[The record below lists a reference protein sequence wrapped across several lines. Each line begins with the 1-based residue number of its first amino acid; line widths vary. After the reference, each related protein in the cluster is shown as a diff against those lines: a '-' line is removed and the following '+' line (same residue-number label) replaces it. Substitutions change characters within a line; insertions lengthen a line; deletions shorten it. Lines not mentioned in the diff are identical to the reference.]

1 MRSPMLY
8 CSTMIYRF
16 DQFEL
21 DTEKLELRGDGGVIA
36 VEPQVFALLVY
47 LIENRDRVVSKD
59 EIVEKIWDGRIV
71 SDSAVSSRIK
81 SARQALGDDGVS
93 QRFIR
98 TMHRVGFRFVA
109 DVVKGAPRTMA
120 TSVREPEGA
129 STIERGST
137 LDLMRPTIAV
147 LPFRLV
153 GVAGPYA
160 TIADALPDELIT
172 QLSRLR
178 WLFVIARGSSFQF
191 RHPVADLSQIRTALN
206 VRYCLSGVVEVQG
219 NTLTIG
225 VELADTHDSGVI
237 WGETFRVDV
246 GGVHE
251 VREEIVRAIISALE
265 LQIPLNEA
273 RRARWK
279 PPEQLDAWSAYHVG
293 LQHAFR
299 FNKADNDAA
308 TALFRRAA
316 DLEPTF
322 ARAYAG
328 LSFTRFQDAFLHYD
342 GNIEAA
348 TVDARRYAELSLEHD
363 PLDPFG
369 NFTMGR
375 SYWLRGDL
383 ESSIP
388 WLDRANTL
396 NPNYAQGRYARA
408 FTDPFLGLGASGQE
422 HADVAMALSPLDP
435 LLYAMLAA
443 RAFSHVVRDELDD
456 ASLWIDRARRS
467 PGAHVLIDVIGSLIH
482 GLRGEDKLARACAAA
497 ARARD
502 PNLTAADFF
511 RAFPFRD
518 QRLRSRFA
526 QTLSRYGF

>member
-1 MRSPMLY
+1 
-8 CSTMIYRF
+8 MIYRF

-21 DTEKLELRGDGGVIA
+21 DTEKVELRGDGGVIA
-36 VEPQVFALLVY
+36 LEPQVFALLVF
-47 LIENRDRVVSKD
+47 LLENRERVVSKD
-59 EIVEKIWDGRIV
+59 EIVDKIWDGRIV

-98 TMHRVGFRFVA
+98 TAHRVGFRFVA
-109 DVVKGAPRTMA
+109 EVVKAGPRAMV
-120 TSVREPEGA
+120 SDVRDPQAA
-129 STIERGST
+129 SPIEQAST
-137 LDLMRPTIAV
+137 LDTMRPTIAV

-160 TIADALPDELIT
+160 TIADALPDELIG

-178 WLFVIARGSSFQF
+178 WLFVIARGSSFRF
-191 RHPVADLSQIRTALN
+191 RNPVADLAQIRSALN
-206 VRYCLSGVVEVQG
+206 VRYCLSGVVEVRG
-219 NTLTIG
+219 EALTIA

-237 WGETFRVDV
+237 WGETFRIDV

-251 VREEIVRAIISALE
+251 VREEIVRAIINALE

-279 PPEQLDAWSAYHVG
+279 PPEQLDAWSAYHLG

-299 FNKADNDAA
+299 FNKADNQAA
-308 TALFRRAA
+308 TALFHRAA
-316 DLEPTF
+316 ALEPTF

-342 GNIEAA
+342 GSIEAA
-348 TVDARRYAELSLEHD
+348 TADARRFAELSLEHD

-375 SYWLRGDL
+375 SFWLRGDL
-383 ESSIP
+383 ESSVP

-408 FTDPFLGLGASGQE
+408 FTDPFLGKGESGQD
-422 HADVAMALSPLDP
+422 HADAAMALSPLDP
-435 LLYAMLAA
+435 LLYAMQAA
-443 RAFSHVVRDELDD
+443 RSFSHTVRDELDD
-456 ASLWIDRARRS
+456 GALWIDRARRS
-467 PGAHVLIDVIGSLIH
+467 PGAHVLIDVIAALIH
-482 GLRGEDKLARACAAA
+482 GLRGEVELANACAVAA
-497 ARARD
+497 HARD
-502 PNLTAADFF
+502 PTLTAADFF

-518 QRLRSRFA
+518 RQLRSRFE
-526 QTLSRYGF
+526 QTLTMYGF

>member
-1 MRSPMLY
+1 MLY
-8 CSTMIYRF
+8 CPTMIYRF

-36 VEPQVFALLVY
+36 LEPQVFALLVY
-47 LIENRDRVVSKD
+47 LVENRDRVVGKE
-59 EIVEKIWDGRIV
+59 EIVDKIWDGRIV

-109 DVVKGAPRTMA
+109 EVVKGAPRA
-120 TSVREPEGA
+120 IAANVREPQAA
-129 STIERGST
+129 SPGEAAST
-137 LDLMRPTIAV
+137 LDAMRPTIAV

-160 TIADALPDELIT
+160 TIADALPDELIA

-178 WLFVIARGSSFQF
+178 WLFVIARGSSFRF
-191 RHPVADLSQIRTALN
+191 RNPVADLGQIRDALN

-219 NTLTIG
+219 DTLSIA
-225 VELADTHDSGVI
+225 VELADTHDQGVI
-237 WGETFRVDV
+237 WGERFRVDV

-251 VREEIVRAIISALE
+251 VREEIVRAIINALE

-279 PPEQLDAWSAYHVG
+279 PPEQLDAWSAYHLG
-293 LQHAFR
+293 LQSMFR

-308 TALFRRAA
+308 TALFHRAVT
-316 DLEPTF
+316 LEPTF
-322 ARAYAG
+322 GRAYAG

-342 GNIEAA
+342 EDVEAA
-348 TVDARRYAELSLEHD
+348 TVDARRYAEQALEHD

-375 SYWLRGDL
+375 SFWLRGDL
-383 ESSIP
+383 ESSVP

-408 FTDPFLGLGASGQE
+408 FTDPFLGNGASGQQ
-422 HADVAMALSPLDP
+422 HADAAMALSPLDP

-443 RAFSHVVRDELDD
+443 RAFSHLVRDET
-456 ASLWIDRARRS
+456 AEGAQWADRALRS
-467 PGAHVLIDVIGSLIH
+467 PGAHVLIPVIATIAH
-482 GLRGEDKLARACAAA
+482 GMNGDDERARECAAMA
-497 ARARD
+497 HVRD
-502 PNLTAADFF
+502 PSLSKADFF
-511 RAFPFRD
+511 RAFPFRNAAIRKQFGD
-518 QRLRSRFA
+518 VL
-526 QTLSRYGF
+526 TKYGF

>member
-1 MRSPMLY
+1 MLY
-8 CSTMIYRF
+8 YPTMIYRF

-36 VEPQVFALLVY
+36 LEPQVFALLVY
-47 LIENRDRVVSKD
+47 LVENRDRVVSKD
-59 EIVEKIWDGRIV
+59 EVVDKIWDGRIV

-109 DVVKGAPRTMA
+109 EVVKGAPRA
-120 TSVREPEGA
+120 LAASVREHESASPIERA
-129 STIERGST
+129 STLEM
-137 LDLMRPTIAV
+137 MRPTIAV

-191 RHPVADLSQIRTALN
+191 RHPVADLSQIRSVLN

-219 NTLTIG
+219 ATLTIG
-225 VELADTHDSGVI
+225 VELADTQDSGVI
-237 WGETFRVDV
+237 WGETFRVEV
-246 GGVHE
+246 GGIHE
-251 VREEIVRAIISALE
+251 VREEIVRAIINALE

-279 PPEQLDAWSAYHVG
+279 PPEQLDAWSAYHLG

-299 FNKADNDAA
+299 FNKADNEAA
-308 TALFRRAA
+308 TALFKRAA

-348 TVDARRYAELSLEHD
+348 TVDARRFAELSLEHD

-408 FTDPFLGLGASGQE
+408 FTDPFLGLGASGQD
-422 HADVAMALSPLDP
+422 HADAAMALSPLDP

-443 RAFSHVVRDELDD
+443 RAFSHLVRGQTAEG
-456 ASLWIDRARRS
+456 AQWADRALRS
-467 PGAHVLIDVIGSLIH
+467 PGAHVLIPVIASIAH
-482 GLRGEDKLARACAAA
+482 GMNGDDE
-497 ARARD
+497 RARQCAQMAHVRD
-502 PNLTAADFF
+502 PALRKEDFF

-518 QRLRSRFA
+518 AAVRKQFGALL
-526 QTLSRYGF
+526 TKYGF

>member
-1 MRSPMLY
+1 
-8 CSTMIYRF
+8 MIYRF

-21 DTEKLELRGDGGVIA
+21 DTGKLELQGAYGVIA
-36 VEPQVFALLVY
+36 VEPQVFALLAY
-47 LIENRDRVVSKD
+47 LVENRDRVVSKD
-59 EIVEKIWDGRIV
+59 EIVDKIWDGRIV

-81 SARQALGDDGVS
+81 SARQALGDDGAA

-98 TMHRVGFRFVA
+98 TMHRVGFRFVCE
-109 DVVKGAPRTMA
+109 VVQDAPRA
-120 TSVREPEGA
+120 LAEVHAPDA
-129 STIERGST
+129 APPLERAST
-137 LDLMRPTIAV
+137 LDLTRPTIAV

-178 WLFVIARGSSFQF
+178 WLFVIARGSSFRF
-191 RHPVADLSQIRTALN
+191 RNPVADFSEIRGALN

-219 NTLTIG
+219 PMLTIG
-225 VELADTHDSGVI
+225 VELADTQDSGVI
-237 WGETFRVDV
+237 WGETFRIEA

-251 VREEIVRAIISALE
+251 VREEIVQSIINALE

-279 PPEQLDAWSAYHVG
+279 APEQLDAWSAYHLG
-293 LQHAFR
+293 LQHAYR
-299 FNKADNDAA
+299 FNKADNEAA
-308 TALFRRAA
+308 TALFQRAA
-316 DLEPTF
+316 ALEPTF

-328 LSFTRFQDAFLHYD
+328 LSFTRFQDAFLRYTSD
-342 GNIEAA
+342 INAA
-348 TVDARRYAELSLEHD
+348 ADDARRYAELSLERD

-375 SYWLRGDL
+375 SFWLRGDL

-408 FTDPFLGLGASGQE
+408 FTDPFLGLGESGQDY
-422 HADVAMALSPLDP
+422 ADAAMALSPLDP
-435 LLYAMLAA
+435 LLYAMMAA

-456 ASLWIDRARRS
+456 GVTWIDRARRS
-467 PGAHVLIDVIGSLIH
+467 PGAHVLIDVIAALVH
-482 GLRGEDKLARACAAA
+482 GLRGDDELAKSCAAA
-497 ARARD
+497 ARART
-502 PNLTAADFF
+502 PTITAADFF

-518 QRLRSRFA
+518 QRLRARFA

>member
-1 MRSPMLY
+1 
-8 CSTMIYRF
+8 MIYRF

-36 VEPQVFALLVY
+36 LEPQVFALLVY
-47 LIENRDRVVSKD
+47 LVENRDRVVTKD

-71 SDSAVSSRIK
+71 SDSAISSRIK

-109 DVVKGAPRTMA
+109 DVVKGAPRAMA
-120 TSVREPEGA
+120 SDVREPQAA
-129 STIERGST
+129 SPIEPAST
-137 LDLMRPTIAV
+137 LDAMRPTIAV

-160 TIADALPDELIT
+160 TIAEALPDELIA

-178 WLFVIARGSSFQF
+178 WLFVIARGSSFRF
-191 RHPVADLSQIRTALN
+191 RNPVADLAQIRTALN
-206 VRYCLSGVVEVQG
+206 VRYCLSGVVEVRG
-219 NTLTIG
+219 SMLTIG

-246 GGVHE
+246 GGVHD
-251 VREEIVRAIISALE
+251 VREEIVRAVINALE

-279 PPEQLDAWSAYHVG
+279 PPEQLDAWAAYHLG
-293 LQHAFR
+293 LQHTFR

-308 TALFRRAA
+308 TVLFQRAA
-316 DLEPTF
+316 TLEPTF

-348 TVDARRYAELSLEHD
+348 TADARRYAELSLEHD

-375 SYWLRGDL
+375 SFWLRGDL

-408 FTDPFLGLGASGQE
+408 FTDPFLGMGESGQE
-422 HADVAMALSPLDP
+422 HADAAMALSPLDP
-435 LLYAMLAA
+435 LLYAMQAG
-443 RAFSHVVRDELDD
+443 RAFSHAVRGQLDD
-456 ASLWIDRARRS
+456 SVLWIDRARRS
-467 PGAHVLIDVIGSLIH
+467 PGAHVLIDVIGAVLH
-482 GLRGEDKLARACAAA
+482 GLRGDDAQARECAAN
-497 ARARD
+497 ARSRD
-502 PNLTAADFF
+502 PSISKVDFF
-511 RAFPFRD
+511 RAFPVRNAETRKQFGD
-518 QRLRSRFA
+518 ML
-526 QTLSRYGF
+526 TKYGF

>member
-1 MRSPMLY
+1 
-8 CSTMIYRF
+8 MIYRF

-21 DTEKLELRGDGGVIA
+21 DTEKVELRGDGGVIA
-36 VEPQVFALLVY
+36 LEPQVFALLLFLV
-47 LIENRDRVVSKD
+47 ENRERVVSKD
-59 EIVEKIWDGRIV
+59 EIVEKIWDGRSV

-98 TMHRVGFRFVA
+98 TAHRVGFRFVA
-109 DVVKGAPRTMA
+109 DVVMSAPRA
-120 TSVREPEGA
+120 SVIVSAEQRTVP
-129 STIERGST
+129 SIELTST
-137 LDLMRPTIAV
+137 LDAMRPTIAV

-160 TIADALPDELIT
+160 TIADALPDELIG

-178 WLFVIARGSSFQF
+178 WLFVIARGSSFRF
-191 RHPVADLSQIRTALN
+191 RNPVADLAQIRAALN
-206 VRYCLSGVVEVQG
+206 VRYCLSGVVEVRG
-219 NTLTIG
+219 DALTIA

-237 WGETFRVDV
+237 WGETFRINV

-251 VREEIVRAIISALE
+251 VREEIVRAIINALE

-279 PPEQLDAWSAYHVG
+279 PPEQLDAWSAYHLG

-308 TALFRRAA
+308 TALFQRSVA
-316 DLEPTF
+316 LEPTF

-342 GNIEAA
+342 GDIEAA
-348 TVDARRYAELSLEHD
+348 TVDARRFAERSLEHD

-375 SYWLRGDL
+375 SFWLRGDL
-383 ESSIP
+383 ESSVP

-408 FTDPFLGLGASGQE
+408 FTDPFLGMGESGQE
-422 HADVAMALSPLDP
+422 HADAAMALSPLDP
-435 LLYAMLAA
+435 LLYAMQAG
-443 RAFSHVVRDELDD
+443 RAFSHAIRGQLDD
-456 ASLWIDRARRS
+456 AAFWIDRGRRS
-467 PGAHVLIDVIGSLIH
+467 PGAHVLIDVIGAVLH
-482 GLRGEDKLARACAAA
+482 GLRGDD
-497 ARARD
+497 ARARECAAVARSRD
-502 PNLTAADFF
+502 PSLSKDDFF
-511 RAFPFRD
+511 RAFPI
-518 QRLRSRFA
+518 RSADIRKQFGDML
-526 QTLSRYGF
+526 TKYGF

>member
-1 MRSPMLY
+1 MRPAMLY
-8 CSTMIYRF
+8 CPTMIYRF

-47 LIENRDRVVSKD
+47 LVEERDRVVSKD

-109 DVVKGAPRTMA
+109 EVVKGPSRAA
-120 TSVREPEGA
+120 ASGVRDAQAG
-129 STIERGST
+129 TLIEQAST
-137 LDLMRPTIAV
+137 LDMMRPTIAV

-160 TIADALPDELIT
+160 TIADALPDELIA

-178 WLFVIARGSSFQF
+178 WLFVIARGSSFRF
-191 RHPVADLSQIRTALN
+191 RNPVTDLGQIRDALN
-206 VRYCLSGVVEVQG
+206 VRYCLSGVVEVRG

-237 WGETFRVDV
+237 WGETFRIDV
-246 GGVHE
+246 AGVHD
-251 VREEIVRAIISALE
+251 VREEIVQAIINALE
-265 LQIPLNEA
+265 LQIPINEA

-279 PPEQLDAWSAYHVG
+279 PPEQLDAWSAYHLG

-299 FNKADNDAA
+299 FNKADNEAA
-308 TALFRRAA
+308 TALFKRAVN
-316 DLEPTF
+316 LEPAF

-342 GNIEAA
+342 PNIDGAA
-348 TVDARRYAELSLEHD
+348 RDARRYAELALEHD

-375 SYWLRGDL
+375 SFWLVGDL

-408 FTDPFLGLGASGQE
+408 FTDPFLGMGKSGQE
-422 HADVAMALSPLDP
+422 HADAAMALSPLDP
-435 LLYAMLAA
+435 LLYAMRAA

-456 ASLWIDRARRS
+456 GVLWIDRARRS
-467 PGAHVLIDVIGSLIH
+467 PGAHVLIDVIGTLTH
-482 GLRGEDKLARACAAA
+482 GLRGDDELAKACASAA
-497 ARARD
+497 HARD

-518 QRLRSRFA
+518 PRLRARFE
-526 QTLSRYGF
+526 QTLSKYGF

>member
-1 MRSPMLY
+1 MLY
-8 CSTMIYRF
+8 MPTMIYRF

-21 DTEKLELRGDGGVIA
+21 DTEKLELRGDGGLIA
-36 VEPQVFALLVY
+36 LEPQVFALLVF
-47 LIENRDRVVSKD
+47 LVENRDRVVTKD

-109 DVVKGAPRTMA
+109 DVVKGAPRA
-120 TSVREPEGA
+120 TISDVRETQAASPVEPA
-129 STIERGST
+129 STLLT
-137 LDLMRPTIAV
+137 MRPTIAV

-160 TIADALPDELIT
+160 TIAEALPDELIA

-178 WLFVIARGSSFQF
+178 WLFVIARGSSFRF
-191 RHPVADLSQIRTALN
+191 RNPVADLAQIRTALN
-206 VRYCLSGVVEVQG
+206 VRYCLSGVVEVRG
-219 NTLTIG
+219 SMLTIG
-225 VELADTHDSGVI
+225 VELADTQDSGVI

-246 GGVHE
+246 GGVHD
-251 VREEIVRAIISALE
+251 VREEIVRAVISALE

-279 PPEQLDAWSAYHVG
+279 PPEQLDAWSAYHLG
-293 LQHAFR
+293 LQHAYR
-299 FNKADNDAA
+299 FNKDDNDAA
-308 TALFRRAA
+308 TALFQRAA
-316 DLEPTF
+316 ALEPTF

-328 LSFTRFQDAFLHYD
+328 LSFTRFQDAFLHYTP
-342 GNIEAA
+342 NIDAAA
-348 TVDARRYAELSLEHD
+348 TDARRYAELSLEHD

-375 SYWLRGDL
+375 SFWLRGDL
-383 ESSIP
+383 ESSLP

-408 FTDPFLGLGASGQE
+408 FTDPFLGMGDSGQD
-422 HADVAMALSPLDP
+422 HADAAMALSPLDP
-435 LLYAMLAA
+435 LLYAMLAS
-443 RAFSHVVRDELDD
+443 RSFSHLVRGQTAESADW
-456 ASLWIDRARRS
+456 ADRALRS
-467 PGAHVLIDVIGSLIH
+467 PGAHVLIPVIATIAHALNGN
-482 GLRGEDKLARACAAA
+482 D
-497 ARARD
+497 ARARECANMAHVRD
-502 PNLTAADFF
+502 PSLSRDDFF

-518 QRLRSRFA
+518 AAIRKQYGDVL
-526 QTLSRYGF
+526 TRYGF